1 MRRLPPAWIVAAA
14 GAVAYLL
21 LAPRSA
27 DLIAQLYRAEIL
39 REDGA
44 WLWDAGWFAGHQL
57 PAYSVLYPPLG
68 ALLGARLVGV
78 LAVVA
83 AAFLFERL
91 AMLHRGEAGRIAA
104 IWFAAVAV
112 AALWTGRITFLLGA
126 AVALGAA
133 LALAHDRRVL
143 AGVLAALSALASP
156 VAGLFAALGAVAW
169 GLGERR
175 YATGAALATAALVP
189 IVMLN
194 VLFGEGGTFPFVAD
208 AFWPALAAT
217 ALVGLLLPAEERVL
231 RIGVVL
237 YEILLVLAFVV
248 PTAVGGNATR
258 LGGLLA
264 GPLLALALA
273 GRRNRALAIAAI
285 PLVWWSLAPPVADW
299 LRGRD
304 DQALHAAF
312 HAPLV
317 DFLRAQSGQPFRVEV
332 VPTANK
338 GEALY
343 VARSVALARG
353 WERQL
358 DREDGPFFYEDP
370 LDLTAYRRW
379 LHARAVRFVA
389 LPDTKIDP
397 ASEPEARL
405 LRRPPSW
412 LREVWRTGDWRVFE
426 VAGAPPMAT
435 GAARVVSSD
444 MQSVTLQASVPGRV
458 RLRVRYSRWW
468 RVASGF
474 ACLDETRDGFIAV
487 DVRAPGEIRLHT
499 ALTGPRCRSS
509 AGNGR

>member
-14 GAVAYLL
+14 GAAAYLL
-21 LAPRSA
+21 IAPRSA

-44 WLWDAGWFAGHQL
+44 WLWNAGWFAGHQL

-68 ALLGARLVGV
+68 ALLGARLVGA

-83 AAFLFERL
+83 AVFLFERL
-91 AMLHRGEAGRIAA
+91 ALAHRGDAGRLAA

-112 AALWTGRITFLLGA
+112 AWLWTGRVTFLLGA
-126 AVALGAA
+126 AVGLGAV
-133 LALAHDRRVL
+133 LALSRGRRGL
-143 AGVLAALSALASP
+143 AGALAALSALASP
-156 VAGLFAALGAVAW
+156 VAGLFVALGAVAW

-175 YATGAALATAALVP
+175 YATGAALAAAALTP
-189 IVMLN
+189 ILVLN
-194 VLFGEGGTFPFVAD
+194 VLFGEGGTFPFVPD

-217 ALVGLLLPAEERVL
+217 ALVGLLLPTEERVL
-231 RIGVVL
+231 RVGVLL
-237 YEILLVLAFVV
+237 YQALLVLAFVL

-264 GPLLALALA
+264 GPILALALA
-273 GRRNRALAIAAI
+273 GRRDRALAIAAI
-285 PLVWWSLAPPVADW
+285 PLVWWALAPPVADW

-304 DQALHAAF
+304 DPALYGSF

-317 DFLRAQSGQPFRVEV
+317 GFLQEQSGRPFRVEV
-332 VPTANK
+332 VPTADK

-343 VARSVALARG
+343 VARSVPLARG

-358 DREDGPFFYEDP
+358 DREDGPLFYEDT
-370 LDLTAYRRW
+370 LDPDAYRRW
-379 LHARAVRFVA
+379 LRARAVRFVA
-389 LPDTKIDP
+389 LPAAPIDP

-412 LREVWRTGDWRVFE
+412 LREVWRTAGWRVFA
-426 VAGAPPMAT
+426 VRGAPPLAT
-435 GAARVVSSD
+435 GVARVVSAD

-458 RLRVRYSRWW
+458 RLRVRHSRWW

-474 ACLDETRDGFIAV
+474 ACVEETRDGFVAV

-499 ALTGPRCRSS
+499 ALTGPRCRS
-509 AGNGR
+509 G

>member
-57 PAYSVLYPPLG
+57 PAYSVLYPLLG
-68 ALLGARLVGV
+68 ALLGARVVGA
-78 LAVVA
+78 LAVMA
-83 AAFLFERL
+83 AAFLFGRL
-91 AMLHRGEAGRIAA
+91 AVVHRGEAGRVAA

-133 LALAHDRRVL
+133 LALARNRPVL
-143 AGVLAALSALASP
+143 TGVLAALSALASP

-169 GLGERR
+169 GLGEKR
-175 YATGAALATAALVP
+175 YATGAALAAAGLAPILV
-189 IVMLN
+189 LN
-194 VLFGEGGTFPFVAD
+194 VLFGEGGTFPFAPG

-217 ALVGLLLPAEERVL
+217 VLVGVLLPAEERVL
-231 RIGVVL
+231 RIGVALYAVL
-237 YEILLVLAFVV
+237 LILAFAL

-264 GPLLALALA
+264 GPVLALALS
-273 GRRNRALAIAAI
+273 GRRDRVLVVAAI
-285 PLVWWSLAPPVADW
+285 PLVWWSLYPPVADW
-299 LRGRD
+299 VRGRD
-304 DQALHAAF
+304 DPALHASF

-317 DFLRAQSGQPFRVEV
+317 GFLQKQSGQPFRVEV
-332 VPTANK
+332 VPTADK

-343 VARSVALARG
+343 VARSVPLARG

-358 DREDGPFFYEDP
+358 DREDGPLFYQDTLDP
-370 LDLTAYRRW
+370 KAYRRW
-379 LHARAVRFVA
+379 LYARAVRFVA
-389 LPDTKIDP
+389 LPDAPIDP

-412 LREVWRTGDWRVFE
+412 LREVWSTSDWRVFA
-426 VAGAPPMAT
+426 VRGAPPMAT
-435 GAARVVSSD
+435 GVARVVSSD
-444 MQSVTLQASVPGRV
+444 MQSVTLRASAPGRV

-468 RVASGF
+468 RVASGR
-474 ACLDETRDGFIAV
+474 ACVRETGDGFIAL
-487 DVRAPGEIRLHT
+487 DVGPGEIRLHT
-499 ALTGPRCRSS
+499 TLTGPHCQ
-509 AGNGR
+509 A